1 MSESQWNTEPLK
13 GSQVSIKQNALKVY
27 KMRTNLI
34 SMKIRSMNI
43 NILVIEKNLG

>member
-27 KMRTNLI
+27 KNEDKSNRY
-34 SMKIRSMNI
+34 
-43 NILVIEKNLG
+43 ED